1 MKKQDGKDVTCGA
14 NSFKPL
20 FNVVNVYVSWV
31 VIASPGRIPAY
42 EKLRHVL

>member
-1 MKKQDGKDVTCGA
+1 MKKQDGKDATFGA
-14 NSFKPL
+14 NSFNPL

-31 VIASPGRIPAY
+31 VIASPVRIPAY